1 MKAKEIVTKEI
12 VSYLSD
18 DTYCILMPV
27 YYECELKPA
36 WRVEFIGS
44 LEECKERFDDFPDNR
59 EATHDE
65 NLEMRKNRLQ
75 EYLFLKETGRRKE
88 DCKAIKEMYGFN

>member
-18 DTYCILMPV
+18 GNYCILIPI
-27 YYECELKPA
+27 YYGCELKPA

-44 LEECKERFDDFPDNR
+44 LEDCKAKFDDYPDYR
-59 EATHDE
+59 IATNDE
-65 NLEMRKNRLQ
+65 NASMRMSRFN
-75 EYLFLKETGRRKE
+75 EYLFLKERRTRSA